1 MMKSPCFLQ
10 LIPGVFIGCRFHS
23 SEVVLEQCTKE
34 QLLRI
39 TDHFNTE
46 IGGICFEAKS
56 EKYPQGCSI
65 DVGILTN
72 EKC

>member
-1 MMKSPCFLQ
+1 MCLLDVNFIQSPS
-10 LIPGVFIGCRFHS
+10 VA
-23 SEVVLEQCTKE
+23 VLEQFTKE

-56 EKYPQGCSI
+56 EEHPQGYST
-65 DVGILTN
+65 DVGS
-72 EKC
+72 